1 MRIPYQLA
9 SALVFSLPV
18 TVMADEVIADD
29 LIVQGSL
36 CAGVDCVEDVDFGF
50 DTLKLQSANPQI
62 LFQDTSNSSSFP
74 TEDWVV
80 GVTDG
85 GSAIQSSF
93 FIQNLTQGLNAL
105 VISADGDVALGAGA
119 EIVEDAVSVGDLGSE
134 RRVTNVDDAV
144 DDTDAVTLAQFNVFK
159 GEATVSV
166 STEVDA
172 LDARLLALESR
183 LSDLVDRLE
192 AVAAEI
198 E

>member
-50 DTLKLQSANPQI
+50 DTLKLQSASPQI
-62 LFQDTSNSSSFP
+62 VFQDTSSSSSFP

>member
-36 CAGVDCVEDVDFGF
+36 CAGVDCVEDADFGF
-50 DTLKLQSANPQI
+50 DTLKLQSASPQI
-62 LFQDTSNSSSFP
+62 VFQDTSSSSSFP

>member
-18 TVMADEVIADD
+18 IAMADDVIIDD

-36 CAGVDCVEDVDFGF
+36 CAGVDCVEDADFGF

-144 DDTDAVTLAQFNVFK
+144 DDNDAVTLAQFNVFK
-159 GEATVSV
+159 GEATASV

-172 LDARLLALESR
+172 LDARLLELESR
-183 LSDLVDRLE
+183 LSGLVDRLE

>member
-1 MRIPYQLA
+1 MRIPYKLA

-36 CAGVDCVEDVDFGF
+36 CAGVDCVEDADFGF
-50 DTLKLQSANPQI
+50 DTLKLQSASPQI
-62 LFQDTSNSSSFP
+62 VFQDTSSSSSFP

>member
-9 SALVFSLPV
+9 SALFFSLPV
-18 TVMADEVIADD
+18 IAMADDVIIDD

-36 CAGVDCVEDVDFGF
+36 CAGVDCVEDADFGF
-50 DTLKLQSANPQI
+50 DTLKLQSASPQI
-62 LFQDTSNSSSFP
+62 LFQDTSSSSSFP

-159 GEATVSV
+159 GEATASV

-183 LSDLVDRLE
+183 LSGLVDRLE